1 MHPFIAGHG
10 LNVEVDPAVIVAA
23 HAFHA
28 AETLG
33 SILPRLPRLWWR
45 PCRHQRRPSHR
56 TCLGTPTYAMVA
68 MPAVLASFSLLRI
81 ATSLRPVFPEFGLRC
96 VSDRL
101 RIDRWRSHKGT
112 RSPQSPT
119 LKWVAGGVWDEFQ
132 KRVTALA
139 PGMIDDAHVA
149 TGMHCWP
156 TSQRVLSHRYLQP

>member
-119 LKWVAGGVWDEFQ
+119 LKWVAGGVWDEESGGRCQ
-132 KRVTALA
+132 SKGSEVPRRISGDPHEWRECLHLLG
-139 PGMIDDAHVA
+139 PRWLWD
-149 TGMHCWP
+149 
-156 TSQRVLSHRYLQP
+156 